1 MDFFYLFTFYQSEKD
16 MEDLRFDPDVISH
29 LNRQK
34 LFRYLKKYQN
44 NNLEKRISTLLK
56 IYPRNH

>member
-1 MDFFYLFTFYQSEKD
+1 